1 VSVWRSVTNAA
12 GVRVLVLGGTGLLGI
27 VSSRLILQNFGV
39 AAYAQY
45 GLLAGLRNL
54 IPFADLGVGAV
65 VLNSVSESDDPAKDE
80 RVRTTLTTALR
91 VLIVAGLALSV
102 LVIGLYFLGVW
113 PAILGAGLLPGGEL
127 AATACLVV
135 FALGLPLGIGSR
147 ILVGLGRNA
156 QQIAILG
163 LVSPLFVLGVIA
175 MVVFGFGNANWIPV
189 ISYLAAAVTAV
200 LCLIY
205 GSRLISPAAT
215 EAMARVPR
223 TKQFPG
229 VPIARTAGPALV
241 ISIATPLAM
250 QTDRLF
256 LSHLT
261 STQELANYG
270 FASLIFGMVLQA
282 IIAAGLSLWPYFA
295 KSRSQDRVDS
305 PFALSAWFFVA
316 AAVACAALVLALP
329 ILTRIITKDLLNID
343 WVLAAGFIALVLVQA
358 VNYPIGMYMTTPRA
372 LRFQV
377 GPVLAMATLNIGL
390 TWLFVLNLGSGGAV
404 LATAISVLVC
414 QVVPCA
420 WWTRRDLAHRRGQ
433 LAK

>member
-1 VSVWRSVTNAA
+1 M
-12 GVRVLVLGGTGLLGI
+12 LGLTGLLGI

-65 VLNSVSESDDPAKDE
+65 VLNSVSESEDPAKDE
-80 RVRTTLTTALR
+80 RVRATITTAFR
-91 VLIVAGLALSV
+91 VLIMAALALST
-102 LVIGLYFLGVW
+102 LVVALYFLGAW
-113 PAILGAGLLPGGEL
+113 PTILGAGLLPGGEL
-127 AATACLVV
+127 AATVCLVV

-163 LVSPLFVLGVIA
+163 LVSPLFVLGLIA
-175 MVVFGFGNANWIPV
+175 MVLFGVSNENWIPV
-189 ISYLAAAVTAV
+189 LSYLAAAVTAV

-205 GSRLISPAAT
+205 GSRLISPNAT

-223 TKQFPG
+223 TRRFPS

-241 ISIATPLAM
+241 ISIATPIAM

-270 FASLIFGMVLQA
+270 FASLLFGMVLQA
-282 IIAAGLSLWPYFA
+282 IIAAGLSLWPFFA
-295 KSRSQDRVDS
+295 KSRSQGRVDS
-305 PFALSAWFFVA
+305 PFALSAWFFFA
-316 AAVACAALVLALP
+316 AAVACGLLVVALP
-329 ILTRIITKDLLNID
+329 VLTRFITKDLLNID

-377 GPVLAMATLNIGL
+377 GPVLVMATANVAL
-390 TWLFVLNLGSGGAV
+390 TWLLVLQLGAGGAV

-414 QVVPCA
+414 QVLPCA
-420 WWTRRDLAHRRGQ
+420 WWTRRDLANRRSQ
-433 LAK
+433 LAE